1 MALWNCEDSL
11 EQISRGLDGDLT
23 PQEQTALEEHLA
35 ACPQCRALA
44 RELTELHQLMGELEE
59 TPAPDTLAPSVM
71 AAIRREKKPV
81 PLGLRPW
88 FRTVGGLA
96 ACAVICLGLYAFNPG
111 LLSGSSEVPGQQS
124 GTSQSQP
131 APANR
136 GQENVQQEETPQQE
150 ELPQS
155 DSVPQQE
162 ELPQSD
168 SVPQQEQQTRDL
180 PQQEPAQEQPQ
191 QEPAQEQ
198 PQQEP
203 KQDSPA
209 VQSGQ
214 AQQEVPSQERSPQ
227 SDAYTAA
234 ANTQTVFVLDALPES
249 VGALLPAL
257 DEWQVEENGQVSCL
271 VDASVLEQIIKAL
284 EDAGEQVEVPARP
297 WSSQCRV
304 VLGG

>member
-81 PLGLRPW
+81 PLGLRLW

-111 LLSGSSEVPGQQS
+111 LLSGSSQVPGQQS
-124 GTSQSQP
+124 GTSQSQI

-136 GQENVQQEETPQQE
+136 GQENVQQEET
-150 ELPQS
+150 
-155 DSVPQQE
+155 PQQE

-214 AQQEVPSQERSPQ
+214 AQQEVPSQEVPSQERSPQ

-234 ANTQTVFVLDALPES
+234 ANTQTVFVLNALPES

-271 VDASVLEQIIKAL
+271 VDASVLEQIIQAL

>member
-23 PQEQTALEEHLA
+23 AQEQTALEEHLA

-191 QEPAQEQ
+191 QEP
-198 PQQEP
+198 

-271 VDASVLEQIIKAL
+271 VDASVLEQIVKAL